1 MSRKFDDVM
10 ASFSKAR
17 RQRVE
22 ARASEQTTIKAL
34 RQATQQTQGQ
44 NRNGIAANAESDQQL
59 SSLSGGLES
68 SISFTADPLTI
79 QRQMRDEW
87 H

>member
-1 MSRKFDDVM
+1 MPTTAEKLW
-10 ASFSKAR
+10 
-17 RQRVE
+17 E
-22 ARASEQTTIKAL
+22 ATRSLPEPLLIELLDFAEFL
-34 RQATQQTQGQ
+34 QAKRGV
-44 NRNGIAANAESDQQL
+44 AANAESHLQL

-68 SISFTADPLTI
+68 SLSFTADPLTI